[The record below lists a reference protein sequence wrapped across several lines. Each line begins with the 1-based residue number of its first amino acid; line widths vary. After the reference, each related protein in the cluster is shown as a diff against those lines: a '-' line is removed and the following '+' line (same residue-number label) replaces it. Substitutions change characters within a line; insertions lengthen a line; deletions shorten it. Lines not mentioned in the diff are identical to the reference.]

1 MTRSDEQLS
10 RDLQSL
16 RIDRGAGSRAPT
28 HAPLSSEPQ
37 RALPPRDEG
46 SSIVGKL
53 VKVGALVGVIAL
65 GVVGFRALRASTEAS
80 LFKTEVSFTEVG
92 TIAPSQGQVEV
103 TSTGYVVPQVIAK
116 VGTKIMGRIS
126 KVGVREGGRVK
137 AGDSLFELDPS
148 DQRSAVAASNAR
160 VLSASAKVE
169 AARAQLHEVEIQ
181 HTRQKELVRVG
192 AVAASTADDLAARAA
207 TLQEQLKAQQAD
219 MVAARAD
226 VAQLA
231 VGLAHTT
238 VKAPIDGVA
247 VTKPAEL
254 GDVVSPAATLV
265 ELVDFSTLVVE
276 TDVPEGRLG
285 KIRPEGPCEI
295 VLDAMEGARFPG
307 RVVAI
312 GPRLNRSKAT
322 AQVKVRFEVP
332 PPELRPE
339 MSARVSFLSRALS
352 PEEQKTSVRTVLPAN
367 AVFDA
372 DGRQNV
378 WVVEGDKIRKT
389 PVSIGEKAGTDFVL
403 TGGPP
408 PGTKLVRD
416 PAPTL
421 HEGQAVKE
429 KSK

>member
-28 HAPLSSEPQ
+28 HAPLSSESQ
-37 RALPPRDEG
+37 RTPSDEG
-46 SSIVGKL
+46 SIVGKL

-65 GVVGFRALRASTEAS
+65 GVIGFRALRASTEAS

-192 AVAASTADDLAARAA
+192 AVPASTADDLAARAA

-295 VLDAMEGARFPG
+295 VLDGACQANSSTPSATCGIRCMGGLLCAPVEPQSGGMARRAKTESKWAG
-307 RVVAI
+307 RVAAWRESRQTAASSWRAV
-312 GPRLNRSKAT
+312 GTRRKPVVVVRRL
-322 AQVKVRFEVP
+322 
-332 PPELRPE
+332 
-339 MSARVSFLSRALS
+339 RADSS
-352 PEEQKTSVRTVLPAN
+352 PALA
-367 AVFDA
+367 
-372 DGRQNV
+372 
-378 WVVEGDKIRKT
+378 
-389 PVSIGEKAGTDFVL
+389 
-403 TGGPP
+403 
-408 PGTKLVRD
+408 
-416 PAPTL
+416 
-421 HEGQAVKE
+421 
-429 KSK
+429 